1 MTHYVE
7 GMGNPFYSSA
17 LAAANRG
24 WSVFPLW
31 PGAKQPALHGEQHC
45 SGTGDCSD
53 GHAKWEQRATDN
65 PLQLERAW
73 EHGAEYNVG
82 VATGPSGL
90 VVVDLD
96 MPKDN
101 SKGDMP
107 DGMATFQA
115 LCERAGQPVPS
126 TYTVRTAS
134 GGRHLYFTAPAGVR
148 LGNTAGKLGPLID
161 TRAWGGYVVAEGS
174 VMPDGTYEVIN
185 SEPVTDLPPWLL
197 DQLRP
202 ALLPAQ
208 RPVRISLHSQSRS
221 NRYLRSA
228 VEEELQRVTSSSPG
242 QHNTALYRASVAL
255 GQLVAGGALAAHE
268 VTEWLALAGTSV
280 GQGDREARA
289 TIASGLRAGA
299 KRPRRVAS

>member
-1 MTHYVE
+1 MTDYVE

-24 WSVFPLW
+24 WSVFPLR

-45 SGTGDCSD
+45 PRTGDCSD

-73 EHGAEYNVG
+73 EHGAEYNIG
-82 VATGPSGL
+82 IATGPSGL

-101 SKGDMP
+101 SKSDMP

-115 LCERAGQPVPS
+115 LCERAGQPAPS

-134 GGRHLYFTAPAGVR
+134 GGWHLYFTAPEGVR

-174 VMPDGTYEVIN
+174 VITGSAYQGNYAPA
-185 SEPVTDLPPWLL
+185 EPLPPWLTQAL
-197 DQLRP
+197 TASPKPQRP
-202 ALLPAQ
+202 A
-208 RPVRISLHSQSRS
+208 PVPQPGHGTAYAEAALRNETANVERAPEGSR
-221 NRYLRSA
+221 NA
-228 VEEELQRVTSSSPG
+228 
-242 QHNTALYRASVAL
+242 ALVRAARAL
-255 GQLVAGGALAAHE
+255 GRL
-268 VTEWLALAGTSV
+268 
-280 GQGDREARA
+280 
-289 TIASGLRAGA
+289 IASGDLDRTRVEEALNWAGISAGLRERECTSATTSALNWSIAHNTG
-299 KRPRRVAS
+299 RRTA